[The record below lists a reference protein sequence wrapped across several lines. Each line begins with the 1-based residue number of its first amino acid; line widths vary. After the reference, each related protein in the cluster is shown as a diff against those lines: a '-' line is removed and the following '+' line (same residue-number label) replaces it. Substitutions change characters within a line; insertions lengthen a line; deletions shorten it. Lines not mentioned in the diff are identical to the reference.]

1 MTSTLENSKDNPAPH
16 KLYKV
21 YFKLMLSD
29 VCNFLGYEPTA
40 ENKRILHEFHKRVL
54 GFSTISGKD
63 EETVSRFLR
72 MVEILWAE
80 QGLFVRSSGRQ
91 PLGIENMDF
100 SEIYKGKRVWDL
112 L

>member
-1 MTSTLENSKDNPAPH
+1 MTSTLANSKDNPADH
-16 KLYKV
+16 LLYRV
-21 YFKLMLSD
+21 YFKLMLGD
-29 VCNFLGYEPTA
+29 ILTHLGYPHTA
-40 ENKRILHEFHKRVL
+40 ENKTVLHEFHKRVL
-54 GFSTISGKD
+54 GFESISGKS

-91 PLGIENMDF
+91 PLGIENMEL